1 MMCLVFLYTG
11 FKLVQYLLCYNSANF
26 NYLDHDVLFLAAY
39 MKSNIFS
46 CLLLL
51 GLLVSYGVKGDEEFV
66 VKDIQ
71 VKGLQR
77 ISEGTVYN
85 YLPVNVGE
93 KFSLDNVSPAI
104 KALFKTGFF
113 KDVSLEREGST
124 LIVNVVERP
133 SIAKIIF
140 EGNKDLSKEDLTK
153 ALDKIGLSEGK
164 IFDRQVLDKVE
175 QELTRQYL
183 SHGKYGLK
191 IKTDV
196 SNLTRNRV
204 GIHIKI
210 SEGRVTKIKQINIVG
225 NNAFDDK
232 TLLGKFELNTSNLLS
247 FYSKDDQYSKQKLSA
262 DLETLRSYYLDR
274 GYINFSV
281 ESTQVAITP
290 DKKDIYVTINVKEGD
305 VYKLSKVKLA
315 GNLVVAPDE
324 LIKLVSVGPGE
335 IFSRKNATET
345 SKAIQDRLGDE
356 GYAFANVN
364 MVPEINEAQKTVDIA
379 FFIDPGK
386 RVYVHRINMSGNTKT
401 RDEVLRRE
409 MRQMEASW
417 ASSSKIERSKTRLE
431 RLGYFETVNVETPPV
446 VGTADQIDVNYT
458 VVEKPSGNLSA
469 GIGFS
474 QVQGIVL
481 NANISQDNVFGSGK
495 RVNLAF
501 NNSSY
506 TTNYQFGFFNPYFTV
521 DGISQGYNIGY
532 AKRNAGAVNIANYS
546 TDIFNA
552 GINFGIPLNEFDQ
565 IRFDTDVKHT
575 NLKTNSYSSYEINQ
589 FIEDQGSKFW
599 TFGQA
604 VSWSHD
610 TLNRAIFP
618 NKGGQQ
624 RLSGLVTIPGSDLEY
639 YKVGYRHQ
647 HYFPLAKDFTFKL
660 NGEVA
665 YGGGYGNTH
674 GLPFFDNYF
683 MGGTGSVRG
692 FKNNT
697 LGPRDSN
704 GNPIGG
710 SSKIIGNAEL
720 FFPVPFLSETKSVRL
735 GTFFDAGALNDGF
748 SVNNMKYSAGI
759 SGEWLSPFGALSVSA
774 AYPLNKGTYTYNT
787 FNPPNDNTGTDVT
800 KNDQTQYFQF
810 NFGQNF

>member
-1 MMCLVFLYTG
+1 
-11 FKLVQYLLCYNSANF
+11 
-26 NYLDHDVLFLAAY
+26 
-39 MKSNIFS
+39 MKSNTFS

-51 GLLVSYGVKGDEEFV
+51 GLLVSNGVKGDEEFV

-77 ISEGTVYN
+77 ISLGTVYN

-113 KDVSLEREGST
+113 KDVKLEREGST

-140 EGNKDLSKEDLTK
+140 EGNKDLSKDDLTK
-153 ALDKIGLSEGK
+153 ALDKIGLAEGK

-225 NNAFDDK
+225 NTVFDDK

-247 FYSKDDQYSKQKLSA
+247 FYTKDDQYSKQKLSA

-290 DKKDIYVTINVKEGD
+290 DKKDIYVTINVKEGE
-305 VYKLSKVKLA
+305 VYKLSKVKLS

-324 LIKLVSVGPGE
+324 LIKLVSVGPTE
-335 IFSRKNATET
+335 IFSRKSATET

-364 MVPEINEAQKTVDIA
+364 MVPEINEAQKTVDMT
-379 FFIDPGK
+379 FVVDPGK

-431 RLGYFETVNVETPPV
+431 RLGYFETVTVETPPV
-446 VGTADQIDVNYT
+446 VGTADQIDVNYK

-469 GIGFS
+469 GVGFS

-481 NANISQDNVFGSGK
+481 NANIAQDNVFGSGK
-495 RVNLAF
+495 RVNVAF
-501 NNSSY
+501 NNSTYMTS
-506 TTNYQFGFFNPYFTV
+506 YQFGFFNPYFTT
-521 DGISQGYNIGY
+521 DGVSQGYNLGY
-532 AKRNAGAVNIANYS
+532 TKRNAGAINIANYN
-546 TDIFNA
+546 TNIANA

-575 NLKTNSYSSYEINQ
+575 NLSTTAYSSYQINQ
-589 FIEDQGSKFW
+589 FIKDQGSSFL
-599 TFGQA
+599 TFSQGI
-604 VSWSHD
+604 SWVHD
-610 TLNRAIFP
+610 TFNRAIFP
-618 NKGGQQ
+618 NKGAQQ
-624 RLSGLVTIPGSDLEY
+624 RLSAVVMIPGSNLDY
-639 YKVGYRHQ
+639 YKVGYRQ
-647 HYFPLAKDFTFKL
+647 QRYFPLAKDFTFKL
-660 NGEVA
+660 NGEVG

-674 GLPFFDNYF
+674 ALPFFDNYF

-704 GNPIGG
+704 GYPLGG
-710 SSKIIGNAEL
+710 STKIIGNAEL
-720 FFPVPFLSETKSVRL
+720 FFPVPFMTETKSVRL
-735 GTFFDAGALNDGF
+735 GTFFDVGSLNDSF
-748 SVNNMKYSAGI
+748 TLNNMKYSAGL

-774 AYPLNKGTYTYNT
+774 AYPLNKGNYTYNT
-787 FNPPNDNTGTDVT
+787 FNPANGVIPGSIVT
-800 KNDQTQYFQF
+800 QQDQTQFFQF

>member
-1 MMCLVFLYTG
+1 
-11 FKLVQYLLCYNSANF
+11 
-26 NYLDHDVLFLAAY
+26 
-39 MKSNIFS
+39 MKSNTFS

-51 GLLVSYGVKGDEEFV
+51 GLLVSNGVKGDEEFV

-77 ISEGTVYN
+77 ISLGTVYN

-93 KFSLDNVSPAI
+93 RFSLDNVAPAI

-140 EGNKDLSKEDLTK
+140 EGNKDLSKDDLTK

-232 TLLGKFELNTSNLLS
+232 TLLGKFELSTSNLLS

-290 DKKDIYVTINVKEGD
+290 DKKDIYVTVNVKEGD
-305 VYKLSKVKLA
+305 VYRQSKVKLT
-315 GNLVVAPDE
+315 GNLVVAPE
-324 LIKLVSVGPGE
+324 VLIKLVSVGPGE

-364 MVPEINEAQKTVDIA
+364 MVPEINEAQKTVDMA

-386 RVYVHRINMSGNTKT
+386 RVYVHRINMHGNAKT

-417 ASSSKIERSKTRLE
+417 ASGSKIERSKTRLE
-431 RLGYFETVNVETPPV
+431 RLGYFESVNVETPPV

-458 VVEKPSGNLSA
+458 VVEKASGNLSA
-469 GIGFS
+469 GIGYS
-474 QVQGIVL
+474 QVQGIVV

-501 NNSSY
+501 NNSTY
-506 TTNYQFGFFNPYFTV
+506 TTNYQFGFFNPYFTK
-521 DGISQGYNIGY
+521 DGVSQGYNIGY
-532 AKRNAGAVNIANYS
+532 AERNAGAINIANYS
-546 TDIFNA
+546 TNIFNA
-552 GINFGIPLNEFDQ
+552 GVNFGIPLNEFDQ

-575 NLKTNSYSSYEINQ
+575 SLKATDFSSTQIRD
-589 FIEDQGSKFW
+589 FIREEGTQFW
-599 TFGQA
+599 TLGQA

-624 RLSGLVTIPGSDLEY
+624 RLSGLVMIPGSDLEY

-660 NGEVA
+660 NAEIA
-665 YGGGYGNTH
+665 YGGGYGNTK

-683 MGGTGSVRG
+683 AGGTGSVRG

-697 LGPRDSN
+697 LGPRDSR
-704 GNPIGG
+704 GFPIGG

-720 FFPVPFLSETKSVRL
+720 FFPVPFMSETKSVRL
-735 GTFFDAGALNDGF
+735 GTFFDAGTLSDGF
-748 SVNNMKYSAGI
+748 SFDNMKYSAGI
-759 SGEWLSPFGALSVSA
+759 SGEWLSPFGALSISA
-774 AYPLNKGTYTYNT
+774 AYPLNKGTFTYVNGLNQT
-787 FNPPNDNTGTDVT
+787 ITE
-800 KNDQTQYFQF
+800 KDQTQFFQF

>member
-1 MMCLVFLYTG
+1 
-11 FKLVQYLLCYNSANF
+11 
-26 NYLDHDVLFLAAY
+26 
-39 MKSNIFS
+39 MKPNTFS

-51 GLLVSYGVKGDEEFV
+51 GLLVSNGVKGDEEFV

-77 ISEGTVYN
+77 ISLGTVYN

-93 KFSLDNVSPAI
+93 KFSLDNVSTAI

-113 KDVSLEREGST
+113 KDVKLEREGST

-140 EGNKDLSKEDLTK
+140 EGNKDLSKDDLTK
-153 ALDKIGLSEGK
+153 ALDKIGLAEGK

-225 NNAFDDK
+225 NTVFDDK
-232 TLLGKFELNTSNLLS
+232 TLLGKFELNTSNILS
-247 FYSKDDQYSKQKLSA
+247 FYTKDDQYSKQKLSA

-290 DKKDIYVTINVKEGD
+290 DKKDIYVTINVKEGE
-305 VYKLSKVKLA
+305 VFKLSKVKLA
-315 GNLVVAPDE
+315 GNLVVAPEE
-324 LIKLVSVGPGE
+324 LIKLVSVGPTE
-335 IFSRKNATET
+335 IFSRKSATET

-364 MVPEINEAQKTVDIA
+364 MVPEINEAQKTVDMT
-379 FFIDPGK
+379 FVVDPGK

-431 RLGYFETVNVETPPV
+431 RLGYFETVTVETPPV
-446 VGTADQIDVNYT
+446 VGTADQIDVNYK

-469 GIGFS
+469 GVGFS

-481 NANISQDNVFGSGK
+481 NANIAQDNVFGSGK
-495 RVNLAF
+495 RVNVAF

-506 TTNYQFGFFNPYFTV
+506 MTSYQFGFFNPYFTT
-521 DGISQGYNIGY
+521 DGISQGYNLGY
-532 AKRNAGAVNIANYS
+532 TKRNAGQINIANYNTS
-546 TDIFNA
+546 IANA

-565 IRFDTDVKHT
+565 IRFDTDIKHT
-575 NLKTNSYSSYEINQ
+575 NLSETGFSSQQIIDFLNLNNNPPLPQRTSNSYLTYS
-589 FIEDQGSKFW
+589 QGI
-599 TFGQA
+599 
-604 VSWSHD
+604 SWVHD
-610 TLNRAIFP
+610 TFNRAIFP
-618 NKGGQQ
+618 NKGAQQ
-624 RLSGLVTIPGSDLEY
+624 RLSAVVMIPGSDLNY
-639 YKVGYRHQ
+639 YKVGYRQ
-647 HYFPLAKDFTFKL
+647 QRYFPLAKDFTFKL
-660 NGEVA
+660 NGEVG
-665 YGGGYGNTH
+665 YGGGYGSTNA
-674 GLPFFDNYF
+674 LPFFDNYF

-697 LGPRDSN
+697 MGPRDSN
-704 GNPIGG
+704 GYPLGG

-720 FFPVPFLSETKSVRL
+720 FFPVPFMTETKSVRL
-735 GTFFDAGALNDGF
+735 GTFFDIGALNDSF
-748 SVNNMKYSAGI
+748 SVNNMKYSAGL

-774 AYPLNKGTYTYNT
+774 AYPLNKGNYTYQAPTCPQTNSSGLCGPQT
-787 FNPPNDNTGTDVT
+787 NA
-800 KNDQTQYFQF
+800 DQTQFFQF

>member
-1 MMCLVFLYTG
+1 
-11 FKLVQYLLCYNSANF
+11 
-26 NYLDHDVLFLAAY
+26 
-39 MKSNIFS
+39 MKSNTFS
-46 CLLLL
+46 RLLLL
-51 GLLVSYGVKGDEEFV
+51 GLLVSHGVKGDEEFV

-77 ISEGTVYN
+77 ISLGTVYN

-93 KFSLDNVSPAI
+93 KFSLDNVSSAI

-113 KDVSLEREGST
+113 KDVSLERDGST

-140 EGNKDLSKEDLTK
+140 EGNKDLSKDDLTK
-153 ALDKIGLSEGK
+153 ALDKIGLAEGK

-232 TLLGKFELNTSNLLS
+232 TLVSKFELSTSNLLS
-247 FYSKDDQYSKQKLSA
+247 FYTKDDQYSKQKLSA

-290 DKKDIYVTINVKEGD
+290 DKKDIYVTVNVKEGD
-305 VYKLSKVKLA
+305 VYRLSKVKLA

-324 LIKLVSVGPGE
+324 LIKLVSIGPSE
-335 IFSRKNATET
+335 IFSRKSATET

-364 MVPEINEAQKTVDIA
+364 MVPEINEAQKTVDMT
-379 FFIDPGK
+379 FFVDPGK

-446 VGTADQIDVNYT
+446 VGTADQIDVNYK
-458 VVEKPSGNLSA
+458 VVEKASGNLSA
-469 GIGFS
+469 GVGYS

-481 NANISQDNVFGSGK
+481 NANIAQDNIFGSGK
-495 RVNLAF
+495 RVNVAF

-506 TTNYQFGFFNPYFTV
+506 LTSYQFGFFNPYFTT
-521 DGISQGYNIGY
+521 DGVSQGYNLGY
-532 AKRNAGAVNIANYS
+532 TKRNAGAINIANYN
-546 TDIFNA
+546 TAIANA

-565 IRFDTDVKHT
+565 LRFDTDVKHT
-575 NLKTNSYSSYEINQ
+575 DLSTTTFSSNQIRNFIN
-589 FIEDQGSKFW
+589 EQGSKFW
-599 TFGQA
+599 TLGQGI
-604 VSWSHD
+604 SWSHD

-624 RLSGLVTIPGSDLEY
+624 RLSGLVMIPGSDLEY

-660 NGEVA
+660 NAEIG
-665 YGGGYGNTH
+665 YGGGYGNTKA
-674 GLPFFDNYF
+674 LPFCDNY
-683 MGGTGSVRG
+683 TPSVAPV
-692 FKNNT
+692 KLLVMQNC
-697 LGPRDSN
+697 
-704 GNPIGG
+704 
-710 SSKIIGNAEL
+710 
-720 FFPVPFLSETKSVRL
+720 FFLSLLCRKQSLSDWEPFLTLV
-735 GTFFDAGALNDGF
+735 
-748 SVNNMKYSAGI
+748 
-759 SGEWLSPFGALSVSA
+759 P
-774 AYPLNKGTYTYNT
+774 
-787 FNPPNDNTGTDVT
+787 
-800 KNDQTQYFQF
+800 
-810 NFGQNF
+810 

>member
-1 MMCLVFLYTG
+1 
-11 FKLVQYLLCYNSANF
+11 
-26 NYLDHDVLFLAAY
+26 
-39 MKSNIFS
+39 MKSNFFS

-51 GLLVSYGVKGDEEFV
+51 GLLVSNGVKGDEEFV

-71 VKGLQR
+71 VRGLQR
-77 ISEGTVYN
+77 ISLGTVYN

-196 SNLTRNRV
+196 TNLTRNRV

-225 NNAFDDK
+225 NKAFDDK
-232 TLLGKFELNTSNLLS
+232 TLLSKFELSTSNLLS
-247 FYSKDDQYSKQKLSA
+247 FYTKNDQYSKQKLSA
-262 DLETLRSYYLDR
+262 DLESLRSYYLDR

-290 DKKDIYVTINVKEGD
+290 DKKDIYVTVNVKEGD
-305 VYKLSKVKLA
+305 VYRLSKVKLA

-324 LIKLVSVGPGE
+324 LIKLVSVGPEE

-364 MVPEINEAQKTVDIA
+364 MVPEINEAQKTVDMT
-379 FFIDPGK
+379 FFVDPGK
-386 RVYVHRINMSGNTKT
+386 RVYVHRINMHGNAKT

-431 RLGYFETVNVETPPV
+431 RLGYFESVNVETPPV

-458 VVEKPSGNLSA
+458 VVEKASGNLSA
-469 GIGFS
+469 GIGYS

-481 NANISQDNVFGSGK
+481 NANIAQDNVFGSGK

-501 NNSSY
+501 NNSTYLTS
-506 TTNYQFGFFNPYFTV
+506 YQFGFFNPYFTT
-521 DGISQGYNIGY
+521 DGVSQGYNIGY
-532 AKRNAGAVNIANYS
+532 TKRNSGAINIANYN
-546 TDIFNA
+546 TNIANA

-575 NLKTNSYSSYEINQ
+575 DLSTTQYSSQQIRE
-589 FIEDQGSKFW
+589 FIREEGSKFW
-599 TFGQA
+599 TLGQA

-624 RLSGLVTIPGSDLEY
+624 RLSALVMIPGSDLEY

-660 NGEVA
+660 NGEIA
-665 YGGGYGNTH
+665 YGGGYGNTNS
-674 GLPFFDNYF
+674 LPFFDNYF

-704 GNPIGG
+704 GYPIGG

-720 FFPVPFLSETKSVRL
+720 FFPVPFLSETKSVRM
-735 GTFFDAGALNDGF
+735 GTFFDAGALNDSF
-748 SVNNMKYSAGI
+748 SINNMKYSAGI
-759 SGEWLSPFGALSVSA
+759 SGEWLSPFGALSISA
-774 AYPLNKGTYTYNT
+774 AYPINKGTYT
-787 FNPPNDNTGTDVT
+787 FQPIIGPPITR
-800 KNDQTQYFQF
+800 NDQTQFFQF

>member
-1 MMCLVFLYTG
+1 
-11 FKLVQYLLCYNSANF
+11 
-26 NYLDHDVLFLAAY
+26 
-39 MKSNIFS
+39 MKSNTFY

-77 ISEGTVYN
+77 ISLGTVYN

-113 KDVSLEREGST
+113 KDVTLERDGST

-140 EGNKDLSKEDLTK
+140 EGNKDLSKDDLTK
-153 ALDKIGLSEGK
+153 ALDKIGLAEGK

-191 IKTDV
+191 IKTTV

-225 NNAFDDK
+225 NDAFDDK

-315 GNLVVAPDE
+315 GNLVVAPDK

-335 IFSRKNATET
+335 TFSRKNATET

-364 MVPEINEAQKTVDIA
+364 MVPEIHEAQKTVDMT
-379 FFIDPGK
+379 FFVDPGK
-386 RVYVHRINMSGNTKT
+386 RVYVHRINMRGHAKT

-431 RLGYFETVNVETPPV
+431 RLGYFESVNVETPPV

-458 VVEKPSGNLSA
+458 VVEKASGNLSA
-469 GIGFS
+469 GIGYS

-481 NANISQDNVFGSGK
+481 NANIAQDNVFGSGK
-495 RVNLAF
+495 RVNVAF
-501 NNSSY
+501 NNSTYMTS
-506 TTNYQFGFFNPYFTV
+506 YQFGFNNPYFTT
-521 DGISQGYNIGY
+521 DGVSQGYNLGY
-532 AKRNAGAVNIANYS
+532 TKRNAGAINIANYN
-546 TDIFNA
+546 TNIANA
-552 GINFGIPLNEFDQ
+552 GINFGIPLNEFDHIQ
-565 IRFDTDVKHT
+565 FNTDVKHT
-575 NLKTNSYSSYEINQ
+575 DLSATAYSSRQIKDFLIQN
-589 FIEDQGSKFW
+589 GSKFW
-599 TFGQA
+599 TLGQGI
-604 VSWSHD
+604 SWSHD

-624 RLSGLVTIPGSDLEY
+624 RLSAVVMIPGSTLEY

-660 NGEVA
+660 NGEIG
-665 YGGGYGNTH
+665 YGGGYGKTNA
-674 GLPFFDNYF
+674 LPFFDNYF

-692 FKNNT
+692 FRNNT

-704 GNPIGG
+704 GYPLGG
-710 SSKIIGNAEL
+710 SSKIVGNAEL
-720 FFPVPFLSETKSVRL
+720 FFPVPFFTETKSVRL
-735 GTFFDAGALNDGF
+735 GTFFDAGALNDSF
-748 SVNNMKYSAGI
+748 SVNNMKYSAGV
-759 SGEWLSPFGALSVSA
+759 SGEWLSPFGALSISA
-774 AYPLNKGTYTYNT
+774 AYPLNKGTYTYE
-787 FNPPNDNTGTDVT
+787 PYPGGTVT
-800 KNDQTQYFQF
+800 QKDQTQFFQF

>member
-1 MMCLVFLYTG
+1 MIKYYCDILRRF
-11 FKLVQYLLCYNSANF
+11 FDIRPCCF
-26 NYLDHDVLFLAAY
+26 IFRRIY
-39 MKSNIFS
+39 MKLNTFS

-51 GLLVSYGVKGDEEFV
+51 CLLVSQAVKGDEEFIV
-66 VKDIQ
+66 EDIQ
-71 VKGLQR
+71 VRGLQR
-77 ISEGTVYN
+77 ISLGTVFN

-93 KFSLDNVSPAI
+93 KFSLDNVGPAI

-113 KDVSLEREGST
+113 KDISMEREGSK

-140 EGNKDLSKEDLTK
+140 EGNKDLSKDDLKK

-164 IFDRQVLDKVE
+164 VFDRQVLDKVE
-175 QELTRQYL
+175 QELSRQYL

-191 IKTDV
+191 IKTEV

-225 NNAFDDK
+225 NKAFDDK
-232 TLLGKFELNTSNLLS
+232 TLLRNFELNTSNLLS

-262 DLETLRSYYLDR
+262 DLEILRSYYLDR
-274 GYINFSV
+274 GYINFLI

-305 VYKLSKVKLA
+305 IYRLEKVKLT
-315 GNLVVAPDE
+315 GNLVVAPEE
-324 LIKLVSVGPGE
+324 LIKLVSLGPGE

-345 SKAIQDRLGDE
+345 SKAISERLGDE

-364 MVPEINEAQKTVDIA
+364 MVPEIKEADKTVDMT
-379 FFIDPGK
+379 FFVDPGK
-386 RVYVHRINMSGNTKT
+386 RVYVKRINMSGNTKT

-409 MRQMEASW
+409 MRQMESSW
-417 ASSSKIERSKTRLE
+417 ASSAKIERSKTRLE

-446 VGTADQIDVNYT
+446 VGTSDQIDVNYS

-469 GIGFS
+469 GAGYS
-474 QVQGIVL
+474 QVQGIIL

-501 NNSSY
+501 NNSNYS
-506 TTNYQFGFFNPYFTV
+506 TTYQFGFFNPYFTV
-521 DGISQGYNIGY
+521 DGVSQGYNLGY
-532 AKRNAGAVNIANYS
+532 TKRNAGRVNIANYS
-546 TDIFNA
+546 TDVINA
-552 GINFGIPLNEFDQ
+552 GLNFGIPLNEFDQ
-565 IRFDTDVKHT
+565 IRFDLDLKHT
-575 NLKTNSYSSYEINQ
+575 HLSTTDFSSTQIKDFLDKEGN
-589 FIEDQGSKFW
+589 KFL
-599 TFGQA
+599 TLAPA
-604 VSWSHD
+604 VSWTHD

-624 RLSGLVTIPGSDLEY
+624 RFSALATVPGSDLEY
-639 YKVGYRHQ
+639 YKVSYKHQ
-647 HYFPLAKDFTFKL
+647 VYFPLAKDFTFRL
-660 NGEVA
+660 QGEAA
-665 YGGGYGNTH
+665 YGDGYGKTKD
-674 GLPFFDNYF
+674 LPFFENYF
-683 MGGTGSVRG
+683 GGGTGSIRG

-697 LGPRDSN
+697 VGPRDSN
-704 GNPIGG
+704 NFPFGG
-710 SSKIIGNAEL
+710 STKIIGNAEL
-720 FFPVPFLSETKSVRL
+720 FFPVPFLPETKSVRL
-735 GTFFDAGALNDGF
+735 GTFIDAGRID
-748 SVNNMKYSAGI
+748 NNLGINNLKYSAGI

-774 AYPLNKGTYTYNT
+774 ALPLNATSTSST
-787 FNPPNDNTGTDVT
+787 TGATV
-800 KNDQTQYFQF
+800 DQKQIFQF

>member
-1 MMCLVFLYTG
+1 
-11 FKLVQYLLCYNSANF
+11 
-26 NYLDHDVLFLAAY
+26 
-39 MKSNIFS
+39 MKSNTFS

-51 GLLVSYGVKGDEEFV
+51 GLLVSNGVKGDEEFV

-77 ISEGTVYN
+77 ISLGTVYN

-113 KDVSLEREGST
+113 KDVTLEREGST

-140 EGNKDLSKEDLTK
+140 EGNKDLSKDDLTK
-153 ALDKIGLSEGK
+153 ALDKIGLAEGK

-225 NNAFDDK
+225 NTVFDDK

-247 FYSKDDQYSKQKLSA
+247 FYTKDDQYSKQKLSA

-324 LIKLVSVGPGE
+324 LIKLVSVGPTE
-335 IFSRKNATET
+335 IFSRKSATET

-364 MVPEINEAQKTVDIA
+364 MVPEINEAQKTVDMT
-379 FFIDPGK
+379 FVVDPGK

-431 RLGYFETVNVETPPV
+431 RLGYFETVTVETPPV
-446 VGTADQIDVNYT
+446 VGTADQIDVNYK

-469 GIGFS
+469 GVGFS

-481 NANISQDNVFGSGK
+481 NANIAQDNVFGSGK
-495 RVNLAF
+495 RVNVAF

-506 TTNYQFGFFNPYFTV
+506 LTSYQFGFFNPYFTT
-521 DGISQGYNIGY
+521 DGVSQGYNLGY
-532 AKRNAGAVNIANYS
+532 TKRNAGAINIANYN
-546 TDIFNA
+546 TNIANA

-575 NLKTNSYSSYEINQ
+575 NLSTTAYSSYQINQ
-589 FIEDQGSKFW
+589 FIKDQGSSFL
-599 TFGQA
+599 TFSQGI
-604 VSWSHD
+604 SWVHD
-610 TLNRAIFP
+610 TFNRAIFP
-618 NKGGQQ
+618 NKGAQQ
-624 RLSGLVTIPGSDLEY
+624 RLSAVVMIPGSDLNY
-639 YKVGYRHQ
+639 YKVGYRQ
-647 HYFPLAKDFTFKL
+647 QRYFPLAKDFTFKL
-660 NGEVA
+660 NGEVG
-665 YGGGYGNTH
+665 YGGGYGSTQA
-674 GLPFFDNYF
+674 LPFFDNYF

-704 GNPIGG
+704 GYPLGG

-720 FFPVPFLSETKSVRL
+720 FFPVPFMTETKSVRL
-735 GTFFDAGALNDGF
+735 GTFFDVGSLNDSF
-748 SVNNMKYSAGI
+748 TLNNMKYSAGL

-774 AYPLNKGTYTYNT
+774 AYPLNKGNYTYNT
-787 FNPPNDNTGTDVT
+787 FNPANGVNPGSIVT
-800 KNDQTQYFQF
+800 QKDQTQFFQF